1 METSGL
7 SGIGG
12 YAGVASSVIG
22 LFTSYAGSMQ
32 SAKSAKLAAERA
44 RVAAQ
49 FEADQMDQA
58 AGQSFAAGQQAALEQ
73 LRQTRLTQ
81 SRAIALAAAG
91 GGGVSD
97 VTVVN
102 LLSRNAGEG
111 AYRAAL
117 AVYQGAEQARKLRM
131 AAAAKRYEGDLQFS
145 AGQDKATAYNM
156 QGFGN
161 AFTQGV
167 NLYTKYG
174 KAGGDGP
181 GAKSPDVNYVPADT
195 STIDMGV

>member
-1 METSGL
+1 MDFSAIAGFIPVAAQA
-7 SGIGG
+7 IG
-12 YAGVASSVIG
+12 AFSSA
-22 LFTSYAGSMQ
+22 AGSVQ
-32 SAKSAKLAAERA
+32 SARAARQAGERA

-49 FEADQMDQA
+49 FEADQLDQQ
-58 AGQSFAAGQQAALEQ
+58 AGQSIAASQYDAIEQ
-73 LRQTRLTQ
+73 MRQTRLAQ

-91 GGGVSD
+91 GGGVTD

-117 AVYQGAEQARKLRM
+117 SLYKGEERARQLRL
-131 AAAAKRYEGDLQFS
+131 AALTKRYEGDLQFS
-145 AGQDKATAYNM
+145 AGGDRAAAYTL
-156 QGFGN
+156 QGAGKLFGD
-161 AFTQGV
+161 AV
-167 NLYTKYG
+167 SMYAKYG

-181 GAKSPDVNYVPADT
+181 GVKSETVNYVPTDT